1 MKISYNWIRKF
12 LDVNLPAQEVADLLT
27 HSGLEV
33 EGIELFQSVP
43 GGLAGLVV
51 AEVLTC
57 EKHPNADKLSVTTV
71 NIGSDKI
78 LQIVCG
84 ASNVA
89 KGQKVVVATVGS
101 TLYPVS
107 GEPFE
112 IKQSKIRGELSEGMI
127 CAEDEIGLGT
137 SHEGIMV
144 LDKSAIIGLSAKEYF
159 NIEEDSIFEIGL
171 TPNRADA
178 ASHLGVARDLYAV
191 LKANDHKVS
200 EISIPSVSDFKIAKD
215 KSDLVVS
222 VENRD
227 ACPRYSGIS
236 ISGVRVEAS
245 PAWLQNRLKS
255 IGLSPINNIVDITN
269 FVLHE
274 CGQPLHAFDVAKIKD
289 KKIIVRTAKV
299 DEKFITLDNIERKLF
314 PTDLMICD
322 AENPMC
328 IAGVFGGL
336 SSGITENTEVIF
348 LESAYFNPAY
358 IRKTG
363 KLHGLKTDASFRFE
377 RGTDPEIT
385 VYALKRAT
393 ALILEIAGGEISS
406 EIIDI
411 YPEKIVPAEF
421 VFDFDYLDK
430 FSGDTLDRD
439 RVKSI
444 LTSLGITILEDRK
457 NEVLIKI
464 PTSKVD
470 VLRPV
475 DIVEEVLRIH
485 GYNRIPEPSR
495 MISSLPAI
503 VGSDPEIAQN
513 KVADFL
519 ASCGF
524 HEILT
529 NSLTKGSLESEQSDL
544 TTSVVRILNPLS
556 QDLNV
561 LRNEM
566 LGSGL
571 EVISYNRNRKN
582 SDLKLFEFG
591 KTYLK
596 VNEKYEESS
605 RLAIYLTGRK
615 FDISWNGDKSPVD
628 FYFAKA
634 FVENI
639 LRRIKLDPSSL
650 ISEKVSDGQF
660 SAGIVWRT
668 KEKEIARLCSVRR
681 PILKDFDIA
690 NEVFYADINWD
701 VVLKNAKKTATQ
713 VSEVSKFPS
722 VRRDLSMMIDS
733 RVNFSQIE
741 SVAYKTERKLLKAI
755 NLFDVYQGDKIE
767 QGKKSYA
774 VAFILLDEY
783 QTLTDKNIDKTM
795 ERLMAALEKEVGAVI
810 RKA

>member
-1 MKISYNWIRKF
+1 MKISFNWIRKF
-12 LDVNLPAQEVADLLT
+12 LEVNLPSEEVADLLT

-33 EGIELFQSVP
+33 EGTEIFQSVP

-51 AEVLTC
+51 GEVLTC

-101 TLYPVS
+101 TLYPSS
-107 GEPFE
+107 GEAFE
-112 IKQSKIRGELSEGMI
+112 IKQSKIRGEVSEGMI
-127 CAEDEIGLGT
+127 CAEDEIGLGA

-144 LDKSAIIGLSAKEYF
+144 LDGNTPAGLSAKEYF
-159 NIEEDSIFEIGL
+159 KIEEDTIFEIGL

-200 EISIPSVSDFKIAKD
+200 EICIPTVSDLKPKNSNSA
-215 KSDLVVS
+215 VTVS
-222 VENRD
+222 VENTE

-236 ISGVRVEAS
+236 ISGICVEPS

-274 CGQPLHAFDVAKIKD
+274 CGQPLHAFDLDKIRD
-289 KKIIVRTAKV
+289 KKIIVRTARPE
-299 DEKFITLDNIERKLF
+299 EKFITLDTIERKLF
-314 PTDLMICD
+314 PSDLMICD
-322 AENPMC
+322 AEHPMC
-328 IAGVFGGL
+328 IAGVFGGAG
-336 SSGITENTEVIF
+336 SGISEMTKVVF
-348 LESAYFNPAY
+348 LESAYFNPSY

-385 VYALKRAT
+385 VYALKRA
-393 ALILEIAGGEISS
+393 ANLILEIAGGEISS
-406 EIIDI
+406 EIVDI
-411 YPEKIVPAEF
+411 YPLPLKPAEF
-421 VFDFDYLDK
+421 IFNFDYLDK
-430 FSGDTLDRD
+430 FAGDKLERT

-444 LTSLGITILEDRK
+444 LTSLGITILEERD
-457 NEVLIKI
+457 NEVLIRI
-464 PTSKVD
+464 PTAKVD

-475 DIVEEVLRIH
+475 DVVEEVLRIH
-485 GYNRIPEPSR
+485 GYNRIPEPAR

-503 VGSDPEIAQN
+503 VGSDRETSQN
-513 KVADFL
+513 KVSDFL
-519 ASCGF
+519 ASNGF

-529 NSLTKGSLESEQSDL
+529 NSLTKGVAESDSDD
-544 TTSVVRILNPLS
+544 SVSTAVRILNPLS
-556 QDLNV
+556 QDLNI
-561 LRNEM
+561 LRQGM
-566 LGSGL
+566 LHSGL
-571 EVISYNRNRKN
+571 EVIAYNRNRKN
-582 SDLKLFEFG
+582 PDLRLFEFG
-591 KTYLK
+591 KTYSKL
-596 VNEKYEESS
+596 NGKYEESS
-605 RLAIYLTGRK
+605 RLALYFTGRK

-634 FVENI
+634 FVENV
-639 LRRIKLDPSSL
+639 LRRSKLDPSTL
-650 ISEKVSDGQF
+650 VCETISDDQF
-660 SAGIVWRT
+660 GNGVVFIT
-668 KEKEIARLCSVRR
+668 KEKEIARLGSVRKN
-681 PILKDFDIA
+681 ILKGFDIG
-690 NEVFYADINWD
+690 NDVFYADINWD
-701 VVLKNAKKTATQ
+701 ALLKNSKKSATQ
-713 VSEVSKFPS
+713 VTEVSKFPS

-733 RVNFSQIE
+733 RVNFAQIE

-774 VAFILLDEY
+774 VAFILLDEH

-795 ERLMAALEKEVGAVI
+795 ERLMSALEKEVGAVI